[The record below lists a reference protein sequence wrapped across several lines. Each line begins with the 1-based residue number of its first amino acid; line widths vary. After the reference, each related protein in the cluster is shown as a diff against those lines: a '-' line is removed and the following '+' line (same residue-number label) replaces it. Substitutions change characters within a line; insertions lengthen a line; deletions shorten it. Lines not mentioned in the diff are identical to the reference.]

1 LIHPMA
7 YDQYDNAWRLKKI
20 EVGDQI
26 IPKDWHAP
34 VVSEKLDSLTSSK
47 RVRQQCR
54 LYASKIKGTEP
65 LVETCELIEAM
76 L

>member
-1 LIHPMA
+1 MA

-26 IPKDWHAP
+26 IPKDWHMPA
-34 VVSEKLDSLTSSK
+34 VTEKLDNLTSS
-47 RVRQQCR
+47 RNVRQQCR
-54 LYASKIKGTEP
+54 LYASKIKETEP
-65 LVETCELIEAM
+65 LVETCELIEAV